1 MTSVMAGV
9 GPGSYVARGSNMFL
23 RSHRD
28 LLLPLVLSLCSA
40 SACQSKQETPRPR
53 PKPALPAPPPE
64 PVADDPA
71 AEARTL
77 FKVRCSTCHGPEGRG
92 DGPGGAVLNPKPRN
106 FTDSVW
112 QDSVKDEQL
121 REIIVKGGAAVG
133 KSPGMA
139 PNPDLEKKP
148 EVVSELV
155 KIIRGLKL

>member
-1 MTSVMAGV
+1 MPLFSD
-9 GPGSYVARGSNMFL
+9 
-23 RSHRD
+23 RD
-28 LLLPLVLSLCSA
+28 LFLPLVLGLCVA

-53 PKPALPAPPPE
+53 AKPAAPAPPE

-71 AEARTL
+71 AEARIL
-77 FKVRCSTCHGPEGRG
+77 FKVRCATCHGAEGRG
-92 DGPGGAVLNPKPRN
+92 DGPGGAVLTLKPRN

-112 QDSVKDEQL
+112 QDGVKDEQL

-139 PNPDLEKKP
+139 PNPDLEKEP
-148 EVVSELV
+148 EVMSELV

>member
-1 MTSVMAGV
+1 MSLV
-9 GPGSYVARGSNMFL
+9 
-23 RSHRD
+23 SHRD
-28 LLLPLVLSLCSA
+28 VFLPLVLSLCMA

-53 PKPALPAPPPE
+53 PKPAVPAPLPE
-64 PVADDPA
+64 PVTDDVA
-71 AEARTL
+71 AEARLL
-77 FKVRCSTCHGPEGRG
+77 FKVRCATCHGAEGRG
-92 DGPGGAVLNPKPRN
+92 DGPGGAVLTPKPRN

-112 QDSVKDEQL
+112 QDGVKDEQL

-139 PNPDLEKKP
+139 ANPDLEKEP